1 MSRKVKGEK
10 EYSKGIITD
19 THYSVVHTD
28 KIRVL
33 EEKVKALEEK
43 VKVLDN
49 RRTPNFANIL
59 DQMHGWG
66 Y

>member
-1 MSRKVKGEK
+1 MSKKVKVK
-10 EYSKGIITD
+10 DKGIITD

-49 RRTPNFANIL
+49 RRTPNFADIL